1 MSMRTARPSSQTV
14 STMGSSCAC
23 AESTRAASTRTVCA
37 RGAGLSACVG
47 AGAGASV
54 PPRRR

>member
-14 STMGSSCAC
+14 STMGSSCAW

-37 RGAGLSACVG
+37 RGAGFSACAGSGG
-47 AGAGASV
+47 APSL